1 MKYYQTDL
9 NGFLTGEGEAD
20 ESPLEPGVF
29 LIPGGAVTTQPP
41 TVGANQAAQFT
52 GDVWRVVDDLRGT
65 KYWAADRQEHEI
77 TERGVS
83 LPPGA
88 TLVRPPPTLDELK
101 AAKLAELKAAWDAT
115 QNIGIQTRGHTFLT
129 GGKARE
135 RLDRLLAAQANGITI
150 PDTIRADDGTPVD
163 FTAVTIK
170 ALYDAVIKAERLAED
185 NYWTKRAQVV
195 AATTP
200 EQVAAVVW

>member
-1 MKYYQTDL
+1 MRAAIIV
-9 NGFLTGEGEAD
+9 NGVVQNVVELD
-20 ESPLEPGVF
+20 SLSQ
-29 LIPGGAVTTQPP
+29 IPGTVACTACSIGDLYDGAV
-41 TVGANQAAQFT
+41 FT
-52 GDVWRVVDDLRGT
+52 
-65 KYWAADRQEHEI
+65 
-77 TERGVS
+77 
-83 LPPGA
+83 
-88 TLVRPPPTLDELK
+88 PPPKPLAEVK

-115 QNIGIQTRGHTFLT
+115 QNLGIQTRGHTFLT

-170 ALYDAVIKAERLAED
+170 ALYDAVIKAERQAED
-185 NYWTKRAQVV
+185 KYWTKRAQVN

-200 EQVAAVVW
+200 EQVAVVEW